1 MTSKNIIST
10 FEMGQDINK
19 LYVARKNK
27 STFPRR
33 RHQKK
38 DDTEKKELML
48 SRKKMS
54 RLVTSKIRQRTMN
67 KVEEQNIL

>member
-19 LYVARKNK
+19 LYVTRKNK
-27 STFPRR
+27 SNFPRR

-54 RLVTSKIRQRTMN
+54 RLVTRKINQRTMN
-67 KVEEQNIL
+67 KVEEQNI

>member
-1 MTSKNIIST
+1 MTPYNIIST
-10 FEMGQDINK
+10 FEMGGNINK
-19 LYVARKNK
+19 LYESRKNK
-27 STFPRR
+27 SNFPRR

-54 RLVTSKIRQRTMN
+54 RLVTYKIRQRTMN
-67 KVEEQNIL
+67 KVEEQNI